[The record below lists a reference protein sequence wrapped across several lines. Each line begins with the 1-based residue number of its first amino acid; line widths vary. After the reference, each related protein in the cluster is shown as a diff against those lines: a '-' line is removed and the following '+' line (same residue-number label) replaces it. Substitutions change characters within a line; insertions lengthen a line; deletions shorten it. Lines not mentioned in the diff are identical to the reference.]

1 MGKTFLCGRAKRS
14 KKEQGVPEAEEGMED
29 QAPNDQV
36 DLSGGAHRQRGWWK
50 RGIVE
55 TKINTV
61 TMLACVHKV
70 CVCVRVCV
78 CAKECDTMESEFC
91 LLVLNLVSST
101 LPCIDEDALTRLQG
115 AWENSDQKAEK
126 ESRRPAPPGRLGVC
140 VFITAVLC
148 VFITTVPIT
157 KLFACVWGGNNG
169 GHVLRETTSRGLC
182 GLGCPSRSSERGVG
196 PVRNPVL

>member
-14 KKEQGVPEAEEGMED
+14 KKEQGVPEAEGGMED

-70 CVCVRVCV
+70 CVCVCVCV
-78 CAKECDTMESEFC
+78 CAKECDTM
-91 LLVLNLVSST
+91 
-101 LPCIDEDALTRLQG
+101 DEDALTRLQG